1 MNISGIGSTA
11 ANMAVHKAKEQTK
24 YLNAG
29 GNTSEVKS
37 LPTGNNDAFS
47 KKLSDV
53 FRRENSDLIRGLSEL
68 SDADRME
75 IAMNSY
81 FQMQGR
87 VSQAIRREESDIGT
101 FNSISDEKAGITAL
115 LEQAEKNGGSIGNP
129 DGTETTTEELAERLD
144 KVQQK
149 MDAFLAPYGRD
160 EDGNA
165 KSSAFNDSVKKDFA
179 AYASVFTG
187 VTGMT
192 SDALEA
198 TDALAIHK
206 TDRDE
211 SNFIQKANESI
222 SSLKKQ
228 SEGLSSLKKDLL
240 ASAGEDPETERLSEE
255 AMVKLA
261 VFEFFREKFTYGG
274 DQEEL
279 EETLKSM
286 SLLNTTA

>member
-1 MNISGIGSTA
+1 MNISRIGNNA
-11 ANMAVHKAKEQTK
+11 ADLAVHKAKEQTK

-29 GNTSEVKS
+29 GSTSEVKS
-37 LPTGNNDAFS
+37 RMIAQNDAFS
-47 KKLSDV
+47 QKLSDV
-53 FRRENSDLIRGLSEL
+53 FRREHSDLIHGLSEL
-68 SDADRME
+68 SDEDRKE

-87 VSQAIRREESDIGT
+87 VVQAVRREENDIRT
-101 FNSISDEKAGITAL
+101 FSSIADEKAGITAL
-115 LEQAEKNGGSIGNP
+115 LEKAKANGGGLDNP
-129 DGTETTTEELAERLD
+129 DGSETTTEELEKKLENTQA
-144 KVQQK
+144 K

-160 EDGNA
+160 EEGKTKTNA
-165 KSSAFNDSVKKDFA
+165 LNESVRKDFA
-179 AYASVFTG
+179 AYASVFAG
-187 VTGMT
+187 VTGLS

-198 TDALAIHK
+198 SEALTVHK

-222 SSLKKQ
+222 GALKKQ
-228 SEGLSSLKKDLL
+228 SDGLTALKRDFLG
-240 ASAGEDPETERLSEE
+240 SIGEDPETERMSEE

-261 VFEFFREKFTYGG
+261 VFEFFREKFAYGG